1 MIMQSLAGRALLCLL
16 AGSIFTLG
24 LAPFD
29 LKLLSLVSMA
39 LFTLALTDQ
48 SWRPS
53 LMLGWC
59 FGLGFFGAGVSWV
72 YVSINVYG
80 HAPLV
85 LALTLTTLFCAGLAL
100 LFALQAA
107 VFALLRPA
115 QLGLRIILFA
125 CLWVAFEWLRT
136 WLLTGFPWLFAG
148 YVALDTV
155 MAGWAPVI
163 GVLGVSW
170 LVAVTASAVAEIVID
185 RRASR
190 GITLASWI
198 VSIAGAGYLL
208 SSVQWTE
215 PTGKARKVA
224 IYQPNIALEDTWD
237 RDNAPILLN
246 DFLEHANA
254 YSPSSDLVVWPEGAL
269 PFYFDQAPGYMSE
282 LRRIA
287 SSNEGTIVTGMPTR
301 IGNRRFNSIVAVG
314 QSSQAY
320 NKQKLVPFGE
330 FVPLEESLRGV
341 IDFFDLPMSNF
352 SKGDASQLPLS
363 SSMGSLAPFIC
374 YEIVYPDFVAK
385 GSRSSNLLITISNDA
400 WFGSSHGPHQH
411 FQMARYRAL
420 ELQKPLIRGAN
431 NGITAIINE
440 QGGIVAK
447 LPQFER
453 ATLEDE
459 VTPREGLTPFARLG
473 SAPILMIS
481 LIFPLFIGI
490 KARRQQG

>member
-1 MIMQSLAGRALLCLL
+1 MQSLAGRALLCLL

-39 LFTLALTDQ
+39 LFALALTGE

-53 LMLGWC
+53 LLLGWC
-59 FGLGFFGAGVSWV
+59 YGLGFFGAGVSWV

-80 HAPLV
+80 HAS
-85 LALTLTTLFCAGLAL
+85 LALAVMLTTLFCVGLAL
-100 LFALQAA
+100 LFAIQAA
-107 VFALLRPA
+107 LFSLLRPA
-115 QLGLRIILFA
+115 HIGLRIVLFA
-125 CLWVAFEWLRT
+125 CVWVAFEWLRT

-148 YVALDTV
+148 YTALDTPV
-155 MAGWAPVI
+155 AGWAPVI

-170 LVAVTASAVAEIVID
+170 LIAVTAAGVAEIVID
-185 RRASR
+185 GRASR
-190 GITLASWI
+190 GITLASWT

-208 SSVQWTE
+208 GSIQWTQ
-215 PTGKARKVA
+215 PTGEARKVA

-237 RDNAPILLN
+237 RNNAPVLLN
-246 DFLEHANA
+246 DFLDHAKA
-254 YSPSSDLVVWPEGAL
+254 YAPSSDLVVWPEGAL

-287 SSNEGTIVTGMPTR
+287 SYNEGTIVTGMPTR
-301 IGNRRFNSIVAVG
+301 TGSRRFNSIVSVG
-314 QSSQAY
+314 QSSQTY

-330 FVPLEESLRGV
+330 FVPLEDSLRGV

-420 ELQKPLIRGAN
+420 ELQKQLIRGAN
-431 NGITAIINE
+431 NGITAIIDE
-440 QGGIVAK
+440 QGSVVSE
-447 LPQFER
+447 LRQFER
-453 ATLEDE
+453 ATLEDQ
-459 VTPREGLTPFARLG
+459 VTPRTGLTPFARFG
-473 SAPILMIS
+473 SVPILFVS

-490 KARRQQG
+490 KAKRRQG

>member
-29 LKLLSLVSMA
+29 LKLLSLVSIA
-39 LFTLALTDQ
+39 VFALALAGQ
-48 SWRPS
+48 SWRLS
-53 LMLGWC
+53 LLLGWC
-59 FGLGFFGAGVSWV
+59 YGLGFFGAGVSWV
-72 YVSINVYG
+72 YVSINIYG

-100 LFALQAA
+100 LFAIQAA
-107 VFALLRPA
+107 FFALARPA
-115 QLGLRIILFA
+115 EIGLRIALFA

-148 YVALDTV
+148 YTALDTAV
-155 MAGWAPVI
+155 AGWAPVI

-170 LVAVTASAVAEIVID
+170 LIAVTAAGVAEILID
-185 RRASR
+185 RRVSR

-198 VSIAGAGYLL
+198 MSITGAGYLL
-208 SSVQWTE
+208 SSVQWTH
-215 PTGKARKVA
+215 PTGEARKVA

-237 RDNAPILLN
+237 RNNAPVLLN
-246 DFLEHANA
+246 DFLDHAKA
-254 YSPSSDLVVWPEGAL
+254 YGPSSDLLVWPEGAL
-269 PFYFDQAPGYMSE
+269 PFYLDQAPGYMSE
-282 LRRIA
+282 LRHIA
-287 SSNEGTIVTGMPTR
+287 DNSEGTIVTGIPTR
-301 IGNRRFNSIVAVG
+301 AGNRRFNSIVSIG
-314 QSSQAY
+314 QPSQTY

-330 FVPLEESLRGV
+330 FVPLEESLRGL

-352 SKGDASQLPLS
+352 SKGDAGQLPLS
-363 SSMGSLAPFIC
+363 SRIGSLAPFIC

-420 ELQKPLIRGAN
+420 ELQKQLIRGAN
-431 NGITAIINE
+431 NGITAIIDE
-440 QGGIVAK
+440 QGGIVSK

-453 ATLEDE
+453 ATLEDQ
-459 VTPREGLTPFARLG
+459 VTPREGLTPFARFG
-473 SAPILMIS
+473 STPILLIS

>member
-39 LFTLALTDQ
+39 VFAFALTGQ

-53 LMLGWC
+53 LLLGWC

-85 LALTLTTLFCAGLAL
+85 LALALTTLFCAGLAL
-100 LFALQAA
+100 LFAIQAA
-107 VFALLRPA
+107 VFALLRPT

-148 YVALDTV
+148 YIALDTV

-170 LVAVTASAVAEIVID
+170 LTAVTASGVAEIMVD
-185 RRASR
+185 KCASGR
-190 GITLASWI
+190 ITLASWI
-198 VSIAGAGYLL
+198 VSITGAGYLL
-208 SSVQWTE
+208 NSVQWTE
-215 PTGKARKVA
+215 PTGEARKVA

-237 RDNAPILLN
+237 RNTAPILLN
-246 DFLEHANA
+246 DFLEHAKA
-254 YSPSSDLVVWPEGAL
+254 YAPSADLVVWPEGAL
-269 PFYFDQAPGYMSE
+269 PFYFDQAPSYMSE

-301 IGNRRFNSIVAVG
+301 SGNRRFNSIVSIG
-314 QSSQAY
+314 QSSQTY

-352 SKGDASQLPLS
+352 SKGDASQLPLAS
-363 SSMGSLAPFIC
+363 TMGSLAPFIC

-420 ELQKPLIRGAN
+420 ELQKPLVRGAN
-431 NGITAIINE
+431 NGITAIIDE
-440 QGGIVAK
+440 QGGIVGK

-453 ATLEDE
+453 ATLEDQ
-459 VTPREGLTPFARLG
+459 VTPRRGLTPFARFG
-473 SAPILMIS
+473 SAPILLIS
-481 LIFPLFIGI
+481 LIFPLFIGT

>member
-1 MIMQSLAGRALLCLL
+1 MIVRSLAGRALLCLL

-39 LFTLALTDQ
+39 VFALALTGQ

-53 LMLGWC
+53 LLLGWC
-59 FGLGFFGAGVSWV
+59 YGLGFFGAGVSWV

-85 LALTLTTLFCAGLAL
+85 LALALTTLFCAGLAL
-100 LFALQAA
+100 LFAIQAA
-107 VFALLRPA
+107 FFALARPA
-115 QLGLRIILFA
+115 QIGLRIALFA

-148 YVALDTV
+148 YTALDTAV
-155 MAGWAPVI
+155 AGWAPVI

-170 LVAVTASAVAEIVID
+170 LIAITAAGVAEIVID
-185 RRASR
+185 RRVSR
-190 GITLASWI
+190 GIALASWI
-198 VSIAGAGYLL
+198 MSIAGAGYLL
-208 SSVQWTE
+208 SSVQWTQ
-215 PTGKARKVA
+215 PTGGARKVA

-237 RDNAPILLN
+237 RNNAPVLLN
-246 DFLEHANA
+246 DFLDHAKA
-254 YSPSSDLVVWPEGAL
+254 YAPSSDLVVWPEGAL
-269 PFYFDQAPGYMSE
+269 PFYFDQAPGYMAE

-287 SSNEGTIVTGMPTR
+287 HSNEGSIVTGMPTR
-301 IGNRRFNSIVAVG
+301 AGNRRFNSIVSVG
-314 QSSQAY
+314 QSSQTY

-330 FVPLEESLRGV
+330 FVPLEESLRGA

-352 SKGDASQLPLS
+352 SKGDAAQLSLS
-363 SSMGSLAPFIC
+363 TSMGSLAPFIC

-420 ELQKPLIRGAN
+420 ELQKQLIRGAN
-431 NGITAIINE
+431 NGITAIIDE
-440 QGGIVAK
+440 QGGIVSK

-453 ATLEDE
+453 ATLEDQ
-459 VTPREGLTPFARLG
+459 VTPREGLTPFARFG
-473 SAPILMIS
+473 STPILLIS

>member
-29 LKLLSLVSMA
+29 LKLLSVVSMA
-39 LFTLALTDQ
+39 VFALALTGQ

-53 LMLGWC
+53 LLLGWC

-85 LALTLTTLFCAGLAL
+85 LALALTALFCAGLAL
-100 LFALQAA
+100 LFAIQAA
-107 VFALLRPA
+107 VVALLRPA

-136 WLLTGFPWLFAG
+136 WLLTGFPWLLAG
-148 YVALDTV
+148 YTALDTAV
-155 MAGWAPVI
+155 AGWAPVI

-170 LVAVTASAVAEIVID
+170 LIAVTASGVAEIMVD
-185 RRASR
+185 RHASR
-190 GITLASWI
+190 GIALASWI

-215 PTGKARKVA
+215 PTGGARKVA

-237 RDNAPILLN
+237 RNNAPILLN
-246 DFLEHANA
+246 DFLKHAKA
-254 YSPSSDLVVWPEGAL
+254 YVPSSDLVVWPEGAL

-301 IGNRRFNSIVAVG
+301 SGNRRFNSIVSVG
-314 QSSQAY
+314 ESSQTY

-352 SKGDASQLPLS
+352 SKGDALQLPLS
-363 SSMGSLAPFIC
+363 SSLGSLAPFIC

-400 WFGSSHGPHQH
+400 WFGSSHGPYQH

-431 NGITAIINE
+431 NGITAVIDE
-440 QGGIVAK
+440 QGGIVSK

-453 ATLEDE
+453 ATLEGE
-459 VTPREGLTPFARLG
+459 VIPREGLTPFARFG
-473 SAPILMIS
+473 SAPILFIS

>member
-1 MIMQSLAGRALLCLL
+1 L
-16 AGSIFTLG
+16 
-24 LAPFD
+24 
-29 LKLLSLVSMA
+29 
-39 LFTLALTDQ
+39 
-48 SWRPS
+48 
-53 LMLGWC
+53 LGWC

-85 LALTLTTLFCAGLAL
+85 LALALTALFCAGLAL
-100 LFALQAA
+100 LFAIQAA
-107 VFALLRPA
+107 VVALLRPA

-136 WLLTGFPWLFAG
+136 WLLTGFPWLLAG
-148 YVALDTV
+148 YTALDTAV
-155 MAGWAPVI
+155 AGWAPVI

-170 LVAVTASAVAEIVID
+170 LIAVTASGVAEIMVD
-185 RRASR
+185 RHASR
-190 GITLASWI
+190 GIALASWI

-215 PTGKARKVA
+215 PTGGARKVA

-237 RDNAPILLN
+237 RNNAPILLN
-246 DFLEHANA
+246 DFLKHAKA
-254 YSPSSDLVVWPEGAL
+254 YVPSSDLVVWPEGAL

-301 IGNRRFNSIVAVG
+301 SGNRRFNSIVSVG
-314 QSSQAY
+314 ESSQTY

-352 SKGDASQLPLS
+352 SKGDALQLPLS
-363 SSMGSLAPFIC
+363 SSLGSLAPFIC

-400 WFGSSHGPHQH
+400 WFGSSHGPYQH

-431 NGITAIINE
+431 NGITAVIDE
-440 QGGIVAK
+440 QGGIVSK

-453 ATLEDE
+453 ATLEGE
-459 VTPREGLTPFARLG
+459 VIPREGLTPFARFG
-473 SAPILMIS
+473 SAPILFIS

>member
-1 MIMQSLAGRALLCLL
+1 MIMRSIAGRALLCLL

-29 LKLLSLVSMA
+29 LKLLSLVSIA
-39 LFTLALTDQ
+39 VFALALTGL

-53 LMLGWC
+53 LLLGWC
-59 FGLGFFGAGVSWV
+59 YGLGFFGAGVSWV

-100 LFALQAA
+100 LFAIQAA
-107 VFALLRPA
+107 FFALARPA
-115 QLGLRIILFA
+115 QIGLRIALFA
-125 CLWVAFEWLRT
+125 CLWVSFEWLRT

-148 YVALDTV
+148 YTALDTAV
-155 MAGWAPVI
+155 AGWAPVI

-170 LVAVTASAVAEIVID
+170 LIAITAAAVAEIVID
-185 RRASR
+185 RRFSR
-190 GITLASWI
+190 SIALASWI
-198 VSIAGAGYLL
+198 MSIAGAGYLL
-208 SSVQWTE
+208 SSVQWTQ
-215 PTGKARKVA
+215 PTGEARKVA
-224 IYQPNIALEDTWD
+224 IYQPNIALEDAWD
-237 RDNAPILLN
+237 RNNAPVLLN
-246 DFLEHANA
+246 DFLDHAKA
-254 YSPSSDLVVWPEGAL
+254 YAPSSDLLVWPEGAL
-269 PFYFDQAPGYMSE
+269 PFYFDQAPSYMSE

-287 SSNEGTIVTGMPTR
+287 NSSEGTIVTGMPSR
-301 IGNRRFNSIVAVG
+301 VGNRRFNSIVSVG
-314 QSSQAY
+314 QSSQTY

-330 FVPLEESLRGV
+330 FVPLEENLRGV

-352 SKGDASQLPLS
+352 SKGDAAQLPLAT
-363 SSMGSLAPFIC
+363 SMGSLAPFIC

-385 GSRSSNLLITISNDA
+385 GSRSSNLLITISNDS

-420 ELQKPLIRGAN
+420 ELQKQLIRGAN
-431 NGITAIINE
+431 NGITAIIDE
-440 QGGIVAK
+440 QGGIVSK

-453 ATLEDE
+453 ATLEDQ
-459 VTPREGLTPFARLG
+459 VTPLEGLTPFARFG
-473 SAPILMIS
+473 SAPILLIS
-481 LIFPLFIGI
+481 LIFPLFIVI